1 MKIAILSPFYPYRGG
16 IAQFSDRL
24 YQELVKEHET
34 KVFSYSKLYPSF
46 LFPGKTQYV
55 PNPEPNPD
63 LPSVQVLSSTNLL
76 SYSKTAKAINEYN
89 PDVLLVAYWMP
100 YLAVALS
107 RVCAKLN
114 KKIKIIGLVHNAIP
128 HEKSV
133 INRPLTSLF
142 FNRCHAFICMSQH
155 VKNDLMELGIK
166 APILA
171 LEHPIYDHYPSKI
184 DRSLACQK
192 LDIDKNKKTIL
203 FFGLIRAY
211 KGLDLLIEAMNHLD
225 DSYQLVIAGECYGSF
240 TSYKELIELSKNKDN
255 IKVWN
260 QYIPDEEV
268 TDFFSATDA
277 LILPYRSATQSGV
290 VAIAYQMG
298 IPIVATNVGSLGD
311 TVRDSKIGI
320 VATDTTP
327 ESIAQAITNFFASNE
342 LDSFRKNLEKEKIR
356 LSWHSFVEAVIAFT
370 SKL

>member
-1 MKIAILSPFYPYRGG
+1 MKIALLSPFYPYRGG

-24 YQELVKEHET
+24 YQELVKDHEVQ
-34 KVFSYSKLYPSF
+34 VFSYSKLYPSF

-55 PNPEPNPD
+55 PNPKPNPR
-63 LPSVQVLSSTNLL
+63 LPSKQILNSTNPF
-76 SYSKTAKAINEYN
+76 SYSKTAKAINQYN
-89 PDVLLVAYWMP
+89 PDILLVAYWMP

-114 KKIKIIGLVHNAIP
+114 KNIKIIGLVHNAIP
-128 HEKSV
+128 HEASV
-133 INRPLTSLF
+133 INKPLTNLF
-142 FNRCHAFICMSQH
+142 FKRCHAFICMSQH
-155 VKNDLMELGIK
+155 VEKDLVQMGIK

-171 LEHPIYDHYPSKI
+171 LEHPIYDHYPDKVSKE
-184 DRSLACQK
+184 SACLK
-192 LDIDKNKKTIL
+192 LGIDKDKKTLL

-211 KGLDLLIEAMNHLD
+211 KGLDLLIEAMNLLD
-225 DSYQLVIAGECYGSF
+225 DSYQLIIAGESYGSF
-240 TSYKELIELSKNKDN
+240 TSYNQLIELSKNKNN

-268 TDFFSATDA
+268 TDFFSATDV

-298 IPIVATNVGSLGD
+298 TPIVSTDVGSLGD

-327 ESIAQAITNFFASNE
+327 ESIAQAIINFFANGDLNLYKE
-342 LDSFRKNLEKEKIR
+342 NLEKEKIR
-356 LSWHSFVEAVIAFT
+356 LSWQSFVEAIIPFA